1 MMNTETGNDLAI
13 NEDYLKKVLLELLA
27 IPCPTGFTDRAVV
40 YVCEQLRQL
49 GIPYELMRRGTIK
62 AHVKGQQHYPARA
75 IVTHLDTIG
84 AMVREIKPN
93 GRLAI
98 TPLGHWSSRFTEGA
112 RVTIFSDGR
121 YFRGSV
127 LPLLAAGHAFN
138 DAIDTQPVS
147 WDHIEIRVDEII
159 HNSLDAE
166 LAGIQVGDFV
176 AFDPNPEFLPNG
188 YIVSR
193 HLDNKAGVACVLTA
207 LKLMQEQKLAV
218 PFDCFPIFTLSE
230 EVGSGASHALHE
242 DITEFV
248 GVDIGPVANGQNA
261 LEFGATIAMKD
272 SSGPFDY
279 HLSHHLLD
287 ICRQFS
293 IPHQRDVFRFYYSDA
308 ISAVQ
313 AGHDIRHA
321 LLTFGTDATHGY
333 ERTHMSA
340 LNAVTSTLIHY
351 MGSQPTLASD
361 RLHHANVSDFTRQL
375 TKEHMT
381 VSEGTHL
388 PDPKD
393 LF

>member
-1 MMNTETGNDLAI
+1 MNKESYVV

-40 YVCEQLRQL
+40 YVCEHLKEL
-49 GIPYELMRRGTIK
+49 GVEFELMRRGTIRAK
-62 AHVKGQQHYPARA
+62 VPGAQHYPGRA

-98 TPLGHWSSRFTEGA
+98 TPVGHWSSRFSEGA
-112 RVTIFSDGR
+112 RVTVFSDQR
-121 YFRGSV
+121 RFRGSV
-127 LPLLAAGHAFN
+127 LPLMAAGHAFN
-138 DAIDTQPVS
+138 EAIDTQPVS
-147 WDHIEIRVDEII
+147 WDQVEIRVDEPIK
-159 HNSLDAE
+159 HSMDADA
-166 LAGIQVGDFV
+166 AGIQVGDFV
-176 AFDPNPEFLPNG
+176 AFDPNPEFLSNG

-207 LKLMQEQKLAV
+207 LKTLRDYNLPV

-230 EVGSGASHALHE
+230 EVGSGASHALHD

-261 LEFGATIAMKD
+261 QEFGVTVAIKD

-279 HLSHHLLD
+279 HLTRHLLN
-287 ICRQFS
+287 ICQQQQ

-321 LLTFGTDATHGY
+321 LITFGTDATHGY

-340 LNAVTSTLIHY
+340 LNAVTSTLVHY
-351 MGSQPTLASD
+351 MRSQPTVSSD
-361 RLHHANVSDFTRQL
+361 RLQHATLSDFTHQL
-375 TKEHMT
+375 ATDDIPL
-381 VSEGTHL
+381 SEGTHL
-388 PDPKD
+388 PDPKQ